1 MTRPEPVN
9 ILLVDDQPANLLA
22 LETVLEKLGETLV
35 CASSGEEALRHVL
48 STNFAVILLDV
59 RMPTMSG
66 FDTARMIRTHPK
78 SNRTPIIF
86 LTAAPDDPN
95 FPVDE
100 AYALGAV
107 DYLTKPIIPTVL
119 QAKVCFFVDLYRKTI
134 DLARIERERHAAALG
149 EKDARIRLLLEN
161 LKDYAFVVTD
171 VDGWITEWEG
181 GAEAIT
187 GWTAR
192 QAIGKPLSMLFTH
205 EDRIAGRPDI
215 EMTEAREHGRC
226 EDKRWHVCKDGSRFY
241 ADGVTV
247 ALNDAQGALRG
258 FTKIFRDVTGEKRV
272 ADNLRRLATDLAE
285 TDRRKTEFLATLAHE
300 LRNPLA
306 PLQNGLEIMRLSAG
320 NAEVLGRTR
329 DMMERQLTHMVH
341 LVDDLLDVARITR
354 GKVHLKKERVQLKNI
369 VDSAVETSMP
379 LIRASRHQLLVQ
391 VAEETMVLDADPT
404 RLAQVVSNLLN
415 NASKYTPAGGRI
427 ALTAARDGNQA
438 VIAVTDNGVGIPED
452 LLPSVFDMFTQ
463 VGQNKEQAQGGLGV
477 GLTLVRRLVEL
488 HGGAVTASSEG
499 PGCGSTFTV
508 RLPLV
513 LQAPAEPDM
522 SLPIAATIDHT
533 NKRVLV
539 VDDNSDVAESLSALL
554 QVGGYTT
561 RVANDAMQ
569 TFEMAQEFKPEVV
582 FLDIGMPGMNG
593 YEVARTLRK
602 TPGMEQVVLV
612 ALSGWGSE
620 SDRKRSRAAG
630 FDGHLTKPAGLA
642 AVNRLLSRLSWSRNA
657 AHSS

>member
-1 MTRPEPVN
+1 MTQPEPAT
-9 ILLVDDQPANLLA
+9 ILLVDDQAANLLA
-22 LETVLEKLGETLV
+22 LETVLERLGEILV
-35 CASSGEEALRHVL
+35 SASSGEEALRHVL
-48 STNFAVILLDV
+48 SMDFAVILLDV

-66 FDTARMIRTHPK
+66 FDTARMIRAHPR
-78 SNRTPIIF
+78 SSRTPIIF

-107 DYLTKPIIPTVL
+107 DYLTKPIVPAVL
-119 QAKVCFFVDLYRKTI
+119 QAKVCFFVDLYRKTA
-134 DLARIERERHAAALG
+134 DLARIERERHAAALN

-161 LKDYAFVVTD
+161 LRDYAFIVTD

-187 GWTAR
+187 GWSAR
-192 QAIGKPLSMLFTH
+192 QAIGKSLSMIFAP
-205 EDRIAGRPDI
+205 EDRIAGQPDI
-215 EMTEAREHGRC
+215 EMTEAREQGRC
-226 EDKRWHVCKDGSRFY
+226 EDKRWHVRKDGSRFY

-247 ALNDAQGALRG
+247 ALNDSNGGLRG
-258 FTKIFRDVTGEKRV
+258 FTKIFRDLTDEKRV
-272 ADNLRRLATDLAE
+272 ADNLRRLATNLAE

-306 PLQNGLEIMRLSAG
+306 PLQNGLEIMRLSTG
-320 NAEVLGRTR
+320 NPEVLGKTR
-329 DMMERQLTHMVH
+329 EMMERQLTHMVR

-354 GKVHLKKERVQLKNI
+354 GKVNLKKEPVELKNI
-369 VDSAVETSMP
+369 VRSAVETSMP
-379 LIRASRHQLLVQ
+379 LIRASRHELDVH
-391 VAEETMVLDADPT
+391 VADETMVLDADPT

-415 NASKYTPAGGRI
+415 NAAKYTPTGGRI
-427 ALTAARDGNQA
+427 VLMAKRDGIEA
-438 VIAVTDNGVGIPED
+438 VVAITDNGVGIPED
-452 LLPSVFDMFTQ
+452 LLPTVFDMFTQ

-488 HGGAVTASSEG
+488 HGGAVTADSAG
-499 PGCGSTFTV
+499 PGHGSTFTV
-508 RLPLV
+508 RLPLAHKV
-513 LQAPAEPDM
+513 AERSDTSFSTPT
-522 SLPIAATIDHT
+522 LIGNI

-569 TFEMAQEFKPEVV
+569 TFEMAREFKPEVV

-612 ALSGWGSE
+612 ALSGWGNE
-620 SDRKRSRAAG
+620 NDRKRSRAAG

-642 AVNRLLSRLSWSRNA
+642 AVNRLLSRLSWSGND

>member
-1 MTRPEPVN
+1 M
-9 ILLVDDQPANLLA
+9 
-22 LETVLEKLGETLV
+22 
-35 CASSGEEALRHVL
+35 
-48 STNFAVILLDV
+48 
-59 RMPTMSG
+59 
-66 FDTARMIRTHPK
+66 
-78 SNRTPIIF
+78 
-86 LTAAPDDPN
+86 
-95 FPVDE
+95 
-100 AYALGAV
+100 
-107 DYLTKPIIPTVL
+107 
-119 QAKVCFFVDLYRKTI
+119 
-134 DLARIERERHAAALG
+134 
-149 EKDARIRLLLEN
+149 
-161 LKDYAFVVTD
+161 
-171 VDGWITEWEG
+171 
-181 GAEAIT
+181 
-187 GWTAR
+187 
-192 QAIGKPLSMLFTH
+192 
-205 EDRIAGRPDI
+205 
-215 EMTEAREHGRC
+215 
-226 EDKRWHVCKDGSRFY
+226 
-241 ADGVTV
+241 
-247 ALNDAQGALRG
+247 
-258 FTKIFRDVTGEKRV
+258 TGEKRV

-341 LVDDLLDVARITR
+341 LVEDLLDVARITR
-354 GKVHLKKERVQLKNI
+354 GKVHLKKEQVQLKSI

-379 LIRASRHQLLVQ
+379 LIRTSRHQLLVE
-391 VAEETMVLDADPT
+391 VADETMVLDADPT

-427 ALTAARDGNQA
+427 ALTAERDGNQA
-438 VIAVTDNGVGIPED
+438 VITVVDNGVGIPQD
-452 LLPSVFDMFTQ
+452 LLPSVFDMFIQ

-488 HGGAVTASSEG
+488 HGGAVTARSEG
-499 PGCGSTFTV
+499 SGCGSTFTV
-508 RLPLV
+508 RLPLF
-513 LQAPAEPDM
+513 LQTSVEPDP
-522 SLPIAATIDHT
+522 SPPVPTAIASSGHI

-593 YEVARTLRK
+593 YDVARTLRK